1 MGSTRIKS
9 CLNSC
14 RYIPVSLLVSGPGIV
29 PRSKGI
35 STPTSHVNLIPT
47 LLGLAGIDREE
58 AAAFILATHSEVH
71 PLPGRDF
78 SGLLTA
84 QTSEAEVARPIYFMS
99 EDDVSR
105 GSQQINLFSGQ
116 PYEAVQQPSNIESVI
131 TTLPSGP
138 GGAEEIWK
146 LNHYDESCDTAG
158 AAAPAAP

>member
-1 MGSTRIKS
+1 MGIT
-9 CLNSC
+9 
-14 RYIPVSLLVSGPGIV
+14 
-29 PRSKGI
+29 
-35 STPTSHVNLIPT
+35 TPSSHVDLIPT

-58 AAAFILATHSEVH
+58 AAAVIQATHSEVPPPAGSRPQWLAH
-71 PLPGRDF
+71 RSGIKGR
-78 SGLLTA
+78 
-84 QTSEAEVARPIYFMS
+84 VARPIYFMS